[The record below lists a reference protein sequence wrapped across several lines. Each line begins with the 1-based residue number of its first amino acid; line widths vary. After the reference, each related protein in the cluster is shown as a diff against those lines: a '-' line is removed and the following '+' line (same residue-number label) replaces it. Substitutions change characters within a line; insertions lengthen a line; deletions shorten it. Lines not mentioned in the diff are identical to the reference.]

1 MTKYGFVYQ
10 GSKSKIADNIINI
23 LPRGN
28 RFVDL
33 FGGGFA
39 ISHCAILCGKYKS
52 VLFNEINSSIVDLI
66 QKSINGYYSDEN
78 RWIDKIDFKNLKE
91 KEGYIKYVWSF
102 SCGGKRY
109 LYGET
114 LKDYKKALHFL
125 YFFND
130 NQFFQNFGVT
140 PPIFSNEFEKRKK
153 EISKFIKRNAKEIR
167 TKYIKYIIEKYDNKE
182 LTIEKVEN
190 IIKNY
195 SPNLEKEKLFNYL
208 NNALKESGLTSA
220 EVSKKLKTNMNR
232 HYFEKQQFSF
242 PTFEMYKKLQE
253 IIPLKED
260 YFEITNFYTI
270 LNNLKF
276 MLLNDLNDMSK
287 LSNLARL
294 ENLKRLEKLK
304 PFLDKINFSNDTY
317 KNYVYEKGDIV
328 YCDPPYE
335 NTSVYNNT
343 NFNHKEFYDWVASR
357 EYQVWFS
364 SYDISD
370 NRFYVV
376 EEFQKQ
382 NLMSGKGNGK
392 TMIEKIYTNKNEKF
406 GQLSFNF

>member
-66 QKSINGYYSDEN
+66 QKSINGYYSNEN
-78 RWIDKIDFKNLKE
+78 RWIDKIDFKSLKE

-140 PPIFSNEFEKRKK
+140 PPIFSNEFE
-153 EISKFIKRNAKEIR
+153 NAIEGQSR
-167 TKYIKYIIEKYDNKE
+167 HNPRDHQTKQYQTAAFKQ
-182 LTIEKVEN
+182 KVQYRHN
-190 IIKNY
+190 DD
-195 SPNLEKEKLFNYL
+195 
-208 NNALKESGLTSA
+208 
-220 EVSKKLKTNMNR
+220 KT
-232 HYFEKQQFSF
+232 
-242 PTFEMYKKLQE
+242 
-253 IIPLKED
+253 
-260 YFEITNFYTI
+260 
-270 LNNLKF
+270 
-276 MLLNDLNDMSK
+276 
-287 LSNLARL
+287 
-294 ENLKRLEKLK
+294 
-304 PFLDKINFSNDTY
+304 
-317 KNYVYEKGDIV
+317 
-328 YCDPPYE
+328 E
-335 NTSVYNNT
+335 NTDS
-343 NFNHKEFYDWVASR
+343 AS
-357 EYQVWFS
+357 S
-364 SYDISD
+364 SSH
-370 NRFYVV
+370 N
-376 EEFQKQ
+376 
-382 NLMSGKGNGK
+382 
-392 TMIEKIYTNKNEKF
+392 KIIITSLK
-406 GQLSFNF
+406 